1 MTVAYQRALEL
12 TCTWDGPW
20 VGQRLRITI
29 CSPTCHSSAVTLA
42 RKQDVPI
49 LPVNVQSR
57 NSGLF
62 YWFANWNTELRDMT
76 VFHEL
81 LNKRGKT
88 FRLRFGPL
96 IPQQRFATG
105 DPAEVTQRLQT
116 HVVDRLAENPD
127 AEF

>member
-1 MTVAYQRALEL
+1 MIFPSGRIAF
-12 TCTWDGPW
+12 WKDGRLNERPW
-20 VGQRLRITI
+20 Q
-29 CSPTCHSSAVTLA
+29 SSAVTLA

-88 FRLRFGPL
+88 FRIALR
-96 IPQQRFATG
+96 QAH
-105 DPAEVTQRLQT
+105 PAGALRRGRSRSTSRGGC
-116 HVVDRLAENPD
+116 RSMW
-127 AEF
+127 